1 MKEDEIMSKRNKK
14 ELTQIIKDT
23 LAVQGVKILQLKIK
37 QDKDYQVIATID
49 LFANLKRDSV
59 DVVQMEFN
67 LTVSDVN
74 SKEIA
79 MIITRTFLSNL
90 RVLNEQF
97 NMAESDDLVID
108 ACHKNL
114 DEVFQD
120 SKRDYAHTFIIKS
133 CLDNREDFLNN
144 LHNLMFNVGRDL
156 FLEKIDQPSLFDEN
170 MPVPD
175 LNSKIMALE
184 FSKFVK
190 AQWLL
195 DSNSIVPDAE
205 HAALKINNY
214 NLFVQYL
221 DKDNEVKYTDR
232 DLMKLQDIVLRGFR
246 IKS

>member
-1 MKEDEIMSKRNKK
+1 MSKRNKK

-23 LAVQGVKILQLKIK
+23 LAVQGARVLQLKIK
-37 QDKDYQVIATID
+37 QDKDYQVMVAID

-59 DVVQMEFN
+59 DVVQMEFD
-67 LTVSDVN
+67 LTDSDVN
-74 SKEIA
+74 SKQIA
-79 MIITRTFLSNL
+79 TIITRAFLSNL
-90 RVLNEQF
+90 RILDEQF
-97 NMAESDDLVID
+97 NVAESDDLIID
-108 ACHKNL
+108 ACHKDL

-133 CLDNREDFLNN
+133 CLDDREDFLNN
-144 LHNLMFNVGRDL
+144 LHNLMFDVGHDL
-156 FLEKIDQPSLFDEN
+156 FLEKIDQPSLLDEN

-175 LNSKIMALE
+175 LSSKIMALE

-190 AQWLL
+190 VQWLL

-205 HAALKINNY
+205 YAALKLNNY

-221 DKDNEVKYTDR
+221 DKDNEVKYTDQ